1 MERILFIVSGHAAME
16 KKPGRQ
22 TGAHLGEITHAYEI
36 LREGGFEM
44 DFVSPRGGA
53 IPLDSVDFGDAIND
67 RWYHDEKFRFKI
79 EHTME
84 PEQVTAA
91 VYRGAY
97 IVGGH
102 GAMFDLAR
110 DPKIAAIISRIYQN
124 GGIVAAVCHGV
135 AALLEAREENGEP
148 LVRGKDVTSFT
159 NDEEIS
165 VGLWDAMPFLLEDRL
180 VDEGACHRKVDN
192 FQKNVVV
199 CERLITGQNP
209 ASARP
214 VAEEMLKMLSKYKVS
229 KLDIAEST
237 LAPY

>member
-1 MERILFIVSGHAAME
+1 MERILFIVTGHSE
-16 KKPGRQ
+16 LNGKTGRR

-36 LREGGFEM
+36 LREAGFEI
-44 DFVSPRGGA
+44 DFVSPRGGK
-53 IPLDSVDFGDAIND
+53 IPLDSVDLGDAIND

-79 EHTME
+79 EHTMA
-84 PEQVTAA
+84 PPQVVPRA
-91 VYRGAY
+91 YRGAY
-97 IVGGH
+97 VAGGH
-102 GAMFDLAR
+102 GAMFDLAT
-110 DPKIAAIISRIYQN
+110 DAGVADLISQIYQR

-135 AALLEAREENGEP
+135 AALLGAQEENGEP

-159 NDEEIS
+159 NDEEIA

-180 VDEGACHRKVDN
+180 VSEGACHRKVDK

-214 VAEEMLKMLSKYKVS
+214 VAEEMLKMLSKYKTS
-229 KLDIAEST
+229 KLDIAEAT
-237 LAPY
+237 LAP